1 MPLSS
6 CVAAAWLVALVSLA
20 LFLAAAKTHG
30 RHVRLERE
38 LAGYWSVDFASAY
51 AHPFVSDLWRRD
63 RVRFWILAPAAG
75 AALGAIVLLAT
86 RAWPLALVAAL
97 LWGPVVAFLSLAL
110 QSLARLRARVASDA
124 DAVRAVEAW
133 APGWRDAERRGTR
146 AWWSAVG
153 AIVALAGIL
162 AL

>member
-1 MPLSS
+1 M
-6 CVAAAWLVALVSLA
+6 AAAWLVALASVA

-38 LAGYWSVDFASAY
+38 LAGHWGVDFQSAY
-51 AHPFVSDLWRRD
+51 GHPVVSELWRRD
-63 RVRFWILAPAAG
+63 RVRFWALAPAAG

-86 RAWPLALVAAL
+86 RAWPLALVGAL

-110 QSLARLRARVASDA
+110 QSLVRLRARVASDA

-133 APGWRDAERRGTR
+133 APGWRASERRGTR

-153 AIVALAGIL
+153 ALLVAVL
-162 AL
+162 ALGRL